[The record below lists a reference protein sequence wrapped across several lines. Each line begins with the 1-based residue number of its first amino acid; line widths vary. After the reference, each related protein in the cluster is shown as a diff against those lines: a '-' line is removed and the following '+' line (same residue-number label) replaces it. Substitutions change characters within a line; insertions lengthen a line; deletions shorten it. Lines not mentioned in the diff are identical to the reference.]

1 MSFDKVS
8 FAFAPKQEPILRD
21 INLSI
26 HMGSRVGI
34 VGLNGCGKSTLIKL
48 ATDALKPTKGT
59 VTRHPRLKLGY
70 YSQLAVEELR
80 VAGSADSS
88 KTALSTLM
96 AEVGDAMDEGEVRA
110 LLGSL
115 QLVGRVASHTPVAKL
130 SGGQLVR
137 MKVPFLDGG
146 PLHIANEQLLTRSS
160 KVRLAL
166 ACIVWDHPH
175 LLVLDEITTHLD
187 FYTVEALGKALKAF
201 DGALLLVSH
210 DRFLMKS
217 VIEGDMDLLGL
228 DEEEPERVE
237 QAEVELQ
244 RSLYLLKNGD
254 LKRLEHGVREFEGS
268 LERRV
273 AKLAV

>member
-1 MSFDKVS
+1 
-8 FAFAPKQEPILRD
+8 
-21 INLSI
+21 
-26 HMGSRVGI
+26 MGSRVGI

-48 ATDALKPTKGT
+48 ATDALNPTKGT

-70 YSQLAVEELR
+70 YSQLVVEELR
-80 VAGSADSS
+80 VAGSADLS

-130 SGGQLVR
+130 SGGQLVCIE
-137 MKVPFLDGG
+137 VPFRDRR
-146 PLHIANEQLLTRSS
+146 PLRMANDPLLMRSS

-166 ACIVWDHPH
+166 ARTVWDHPH

-187 FYTVEALGKALKAF
+187 FYTVVAVAKALKAF
-201 DGALLLVSH
+201 NGALLLVSH

-217 VIEGDMDLLGL
+217 VIEGNTDSLGL
-228 DEEEPERVE
+228 DEEEPESE
-237 QAEVELQ
+237 EEAEAELQ
-244 RSLYLLKNGD
+244 RSLYLLKKGN
-254 LKRLEHGVREFEGS
+254 LERLEHGVQEFEGS
-268 LERRV
+268 LEKRV